1 MSCVLRI
8 YGKKFNLDK
17 FLTQSSLKPSAVFR
31 KGEPRI
37 KDNPKWKKH
46 LENGVNIGLSYES
59 FDNLDG
65 QIKDAIKF
73 LKKNKK
79 ELKRTI
85 ASKEINGIWVLDFA
99 IKRRDVAVQFEE
111 FPQELLLLLGS
122 LGITLQV
129 SYYLLVD
136 LREGNSL
143 QKKDKSL

>member
-17 FLTQSSLKPSAVFR
+17 FLISSSLKPRTVFR
-31 KGEPRI
+31 KGEP
-37 KDNPKWKKH
+37 KFKSNPKGKKISQDT
-46 LENGVNIGLSYES
+46 VNIGVSYAS

-73 LKKNKK
+73 LKANKS
-79 ELKRTI
+79 ELRRNI
-85 ASKEINGIWVLDFA
+85 NSKKINGEWALDFA
-99 IKRRDVAVQFEE
+99 IKRRDVAVQCEW

-136 LREGNSL
+136 L
-143 QKKDKSL
+143 